1 MSDAL
6 KLNTDPMKSMVRV
19 FDPAKNHGYY
29 GVLLKATTGAGQ
41 RAVLV
46 PRHGL
51 VHATP
56 TTTVYRLTDK
66 HLENSLGPY
75 IRAEAEFKSTKPH
88 EGRIS
93 PHDIGLLYFRSTT
106 DLSDLP
112 GWDIMSAIEAP
123 PTNVYGADIAHVYC
137 RYMVIQSATRT
148 VGDVTLCVDSA
159 SLSWYDE
166 MRWAVPV
173 TGGCTAMIGN
183 VEPVPR
189 AIRTAGGAFPV
200 RAIPLGTTIG
210 CSGGMVYSPKVGTFG
225 MVICGNKSQDSNDNL
240 TLLETLSSLQLT
252 CRMSRFFQL

>member
-1 MSDAL
+1 MSAAQ
-6 KLNTDPMKSMVRV
+6 KLNTDPMKFMIRV

-29 GVLLKATTGAGQ
+29 RVLLKATTGAGH

-51 VHATP
+51 VHATS

-66 HLENSLGPY
+66 RLENSLGPY
-75 IRAEAEFKSTKPH
+75 IRAEAEFKSIKPH
-88 EGRIS
+88 EGRTS

-123 PTNVYGADIAHVYC
+123 PTNVYGADIAHVYY
-137 RYMVIQSATRT
+137 RSMIIQSATQT
-148 VGDVTLCVDSA
+148 VGDVTQCVDSA
-159 SLSWYDE
+159 SPNWYDE
-166 MRWAVPV
+166 IRWAVPI
-173 TGGCTAMIGN
+173 TGGYTAMIGN

-189 AIRTAGGAFPV
+189 AIRIDGGAFPV
-200 RAIPLGTTIG
+200 RAIPLGTTTG

-225 MVICGNKSQDSNDNL
+225 MVICGQKDQNPSSNL

-252 CRMSRFFQL
+252 CCMSRFLQL